1 MNELKLEVN
10 DLSAFEAKLR
20 ELGGQMG
27 EPCWIENWYLE
38 TTAERVLKIVQAN
51 DKYSLQKLQKL
62 DTGFA
67 FVGETP
73 VDDIASYQLEKIPK
87 HNILRKT
94 VRPWRIGKQS
104 VDALVFED
112 IGTYVCV
119 NYEDGERGK
128 SLDFIYK
135 DLQLCNP
142 AFIEVPFNVLK
153 RRKLGLTDFD

>member
-10 DLSAFEAKLR
+10 DLPAFEAKLR
-20 ELGGQMG
+20 ELGGQMT
-27 EPCWIENWYLE
+27 EPCWTGNWYLE
-38 TTAERVLKIVQAN
+38 TMADRVLKIVQAH
-51 DKYSLQKLQKL
+51 DKYRLQELQKL

-67 FVGETP
+67 YVGEKP
-73 VDDIASYQLEKIPK
+73 VDDIAPYQLEKIPE
-87 HNILRKT
+87 HNVLHKT
-94 VRPWRIGKQS
+94 VRPWRIGGQS

-112 IGTYVCV
+112 IGSYVCV

-128 SLDFIYK
+128 ALDFIYQ
-135 DLQLCNP
+135 DLRLANP